1 MRSRFIVTG
10 GAGFIGSA
18 LVRHLVRDFGATVL
32 VIDKLTYAGV
42 PESLQEVGLNPA
54 QDIRDDVDAIEFAA
68 DRKLFFLKADI
79 CDEAQMPRAFTAFRP
94 DAIFHLAAES
104 HVDRSIDGPGEF
116 IRTNVTGTANLLQAA
131 LGYWRTLDEA
141 GKANFRFQHISTDEV
156 YGSLGETGFFTE
168 TTPYSPHSPYSAAK
182 AASDHLVRAWHD
194 TYGLPTLITNC
205 SNNYGPYHFPEKL
218 IPLII
223 LNCLEGKP
231 LPVYGKGAN
240 VRDWLYVDDH
250 VAALCLVNE
259 KGRPGET
266 YNVGGHNERTNL
278 EVVQTVCRIL
288 DELRPRKDVA
298 SGDPASRPAKD
309 GASGGPAPCPRYEDL
324 ICFVADRPGHDLR
337 YAIDPAKLMGELGW
351 RPSRTFDTGIRE
363 TVQWYLDNDWW
374 WRPIHEKKYAG
385 QRLGTIKA

>member
-18 LVRHLVRDFGATVL
+18 LVRHLVRDLNATVL
-32 VIDKLTYAGV
+32 VVDKLTYAGV
-42 PESLQEVGLNPA
+42 PESLKEVGLDLET
-54 QDIRDDVDAIEFAA
+54 DIKSSVSD
-68 DRKLFFLKADI
+68 LNLSTSQLLSFLRADI
-79 CDEAQMPRAFTAFRP
+79 CDQDVMDRAFAVFRP
-94 DAIFHLAAES
+94 HAIFHLAAES

-116 IRTNVTGTANLLQAA
+116 IRTNVTGTATLLQAA
-131 LGYWRTLDEA
+131 LRYWRSLPEIDRA
-141 GKANFRFQHISTDEV
+141 DFRFQHISTDEV

-168 TTPYSPHSPYSAAK
+168 TTPYSPHSPYSASK

-205 SNNYGPYHFPEKL
+205 SNNYGPYQFPEKL

-223 LNCLEGKP
+223 LNCLDGKS

-240 VRDWLYVDDH
+240 VRDWLHVEDH

-259 KGRPGET
+259 KGVPGET

-288 DELRPRKDVA
+288 DELIPEKPLNLSTSQPVTHF
-298 SGDPASRPAKD
+298 
-309 GASGGPAPCPRYEDL
+309 EEL
-324 ICFVADRPGHDLR
+324 ISHVADRPGHDLR
-337 YAIDPAKLMGELGW
+337 YAIDPAKLMTELGW
-351 RPSRTFDTGIRE
+351 KPRHTFDTGIRA
-363 TVQWYLDNDWW
+363 TVQWYLENKWW
-374 WRPIHEKKYAG
+374 WGPIHEKRYSG

>member
-18 LVRHLVRDFGATVL
+18 LVRHLVRDLNATVL
-32 VIDKLTYAGV
+32 VVDKLTYAGV
-42 PESLQEVGLNPA
+42 PESLKEVGLDLET
-54 QDIRDDVDAIEFAA
+54 DIKSSVSDLNLSTSR
-68 DRKLFFLKADI
+68 LLSFLRADI
-79 CDEAQMPRAFTAFRP
+79 CDQDVMDRAFAVFRP
-94 DAIFHLAAES
+94 HAIFHLAAES

-116 IRTNVTGTANLLQAA
+116 IRTNVTGTATLLQAA
-131 LGYWRTLDEA
+131 LRYWRSLPEIDRA
-141 GKANFRFQHISTDEV
+141 DFRFQHISTDEV

-168 TTPYSPHSPYSAAK
+168 TTPYSPHSPYSASK

-223 LNCLEGKP
+223 LNCLDGKS

-240 VRDWLYVDDH
+240 VRDWLHVEDH

-259 KGRPGET
+259 KGVPGET

-288 DELRPRKDVA
+288 DELIPEKPLNLSTSQPVTHF
-298 SGDPASRPAKD
+298 
-309 GASGGPAPCPRYEDL
+309 EEL
-324 ICFVADRPGHDLR
+324 ISHVADRPGHDLR
-337 YAIDPAKLMGELGW
+337 YAIDPAKLMTELGW
-351 RPSRTFDTGIRE
+351 KPRHTFDTGIRA
-363 TVQWYLDNDWW
+363 TVQWYLENKWW
-374 WRPIHEKKYAG
+374 WGPIHEKRYSG